1 MGLGIRLSI
10 VYPHHKSSHA
20 TRAAS
25 KAISRGTAQHQTPTF
40 AINANSLVIFHA
52 NVQTLKKA
60 LQGLPPRSRA
70 TDALQKDILPETV
83 LLIRPVLSAINAS
96 SQAIFLVI
104 VQFHN
109 AGNKEF

>member
-1 MGLGIRLSI
+1 M
-10 VYPHHKSSHA
+10 YPHHKSSHA